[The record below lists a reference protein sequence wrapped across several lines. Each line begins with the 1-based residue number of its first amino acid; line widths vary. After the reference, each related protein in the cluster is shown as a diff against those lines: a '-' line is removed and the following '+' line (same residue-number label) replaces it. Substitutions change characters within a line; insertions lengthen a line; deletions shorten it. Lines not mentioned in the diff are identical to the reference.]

1 MLGRYAPLLLML
13 TVLAG
18 PAAQAQTD
26 TAETR
31 RDAAKALIKAMDE
44 LTGPE
49 RSIRAT
55 NGAMRQGMQQQLAAD
70 QRLTPAQKQR
80 AADVMTEEMTAAVTD
95 MMREVMPTVYAG
107 MEAVYVQHF
116 SLLELQ
122 ELQRFYTSPLG
133 RKSVNVMM
141 EDMPRLM
148 QPMLGAVQAQAPKLQ
163 QRMEAASERLR
174 AEGIDLKPAKP

>member
-1 MLGRYAPLLLML
+1 MRPWIPCLTLTTALLCSS
-13 TVLAG
+13 
-18 PAAQAQTD
+18 PIWAQAD
-26 TAETR
+26 TPEAR
-31 RDAAKALIKAMDE
+31 REAAKALIKAMDE

-55 NGAMRQGMQQQLAAD
+55 SGAMRQGLQQQLAAD
-70 QRLTPAQKQR
+70 QRLTPAQRQR
-80 AADVMTEEMTAAVTD
+80 AVDLMAEEMTAAVTD

-116 SLLELQ
+116 SLPELQ

-148 QPMLGAVQAQAPKLQ
+148 QPMMGTLQAQAPKLQ
-163 QRMEAASERLR
+163 QRMEAAAQRLR
-174 AEGIDLKPAKP
+174 ADGIDLKPAKP